1 MKTKELYAGV
11 AARVDT
17 RGTKINAAET
27 SRVVSELF
35 QEIADKIRLK
45 EITELD
51 AVEWFTKELKKR
63 LQA

>member
-11 AARVDT
+11 AARTDT
-17 RGTKINAAET
+17 KGTKINAAET
-27 SRVVSELF
+27 SRVMSELF
-35 QEIADKIRLK
+35 NEIADKILLSHV
-45 EITELD
+45 TELD

>member
-35 QEIADKIRLK
+35 QEIADKIRLSHT
-45 EITELD
+45 TELE
-51 AVEWFTKELKKR
+51 AVEWFAKELKKK
-63 LQA
+63 LQG

>member
-11 AARVDT
+11 AARTDT
-17 RGTKINAAET
+17 AGTKINAAET

-35 QEIADKIRLK
+35 QEIADKIRLSHV
-45 EITELD
+45 TELD

>member
-27 SRVVSELF
+27 SRVMSELF
-35 QEIADKIRLK
+35 NEIADKIRLK

-51 AVEWFTKELKKR
+51 AVEWFAKELKKR